1 MKIVI
6 MICLILCLAV
16 PAPADQPVQLEGLS
30 LQELEALRRAADE
43 RIRSLTLTAFDG
55 YTPIGDGE
63 SLLRRPQEHMDER
76 ISLTGRLF
84 VIRPKHEQAEYI
96 VSLEDHP
103 QRVFLL
109 RYAPRAEEEAL
120 LPGDLVSVRGIFRG
134 LAPYDEADPLG
145 SGAGLVDAEL
155 IVRISAPPAS
165 QAAYPYAG
173 TREDPAPLGV
183 SAFYEG
189 SYWSGYAGFEI
200 RMLSMTR
207 GNAALKAAQKM
218 SKYNITPPRTQEWF
232 IVTLWVKALSAPG
245 DRAEIK
251 SEDFRFVSRGGTEY
265 PHHFLIND
273 IHGLRALYTGAEQTA
288 NIACLID
295 KGDEPLIVYQ
305 PESLTP
311 LWFDPGRQPGG
322 TEGT

>member
-1 MKIVI
+1 M
-6 MICLILCLAV
+6 
-16 PAPADQPVQLEGLS
+16 E
-30 LQELEALRRAADE
+30 
-43 RIRSLTLTAFDG
+43 
-55 YTPIGDGE
+55 
-63 SLLRRPQEHMDER
+63 ER

-84 VIRPKHEQAEYI
+84 VIRPQLENTEYI

-103 QRVFLL
+103 QRIFLL

-183 SAFYEG
+183 PAFYEG

-200 RMLSMTR
+200 RLLSMTR
-207 GNAALKAAQKM
+207 GNTALKAAQKM

-232 IVTLWVKALSAPG
+232 IINLRVKALSAPG
-245 DRAEIK
+245 ERAEIK

-273 IHGLRALYTGAEQTA
+273 IHGLRALYTGGEQTA

-311 LWFDPGRQPGG
+311 LWFDPGRQPRE